1 MVTKQQP
8 TKGAP
13 LNEKMKTTTINQDHE
28 QTSIAR
34 SGNKTRIIIKYD
46 VGFGNSLFIRGTG
59 ANLNW
64 DKGIPMKNIKNDEWL
79 WETETPFSKAE
90 FKILIND
97 KHYETGH
104 NHMIHSGNMIQYT
117 PRF

>member
-8 TKGAP
+8 TKNAP
-13 LNEKMKTTTINQDHE
+13 ISEKMKPAIINQDHE
-28 QTSIAR
+28 PSSIAR
-34 SGNKTRIIIKYD
+34 TGNKTRIIIKYD
-46 VGFGNSLFIRGTG
+46 VGFGNALFIRGTG

-97 KHYETGH
+97 KHYESGH